1 MNVNLSTQIEA
12 LLLRLAQSGG
22 IRGRISD
29 QQLLE
34 LLDQVSE
41 SGLSFVQVVKHAYVA
56 RQKHHKEKEAVRRK
70 AGSW

>member
-1 MNVNLSTQIEA
+1 VNVNLSTQIET

-29 QQLLE
+29 QQLLG

-41 SGLSFVQVVKHAYVA
+41 SGLSFVRVVKHAYVA
-56 RQKHHKEKEAVRRK
+56 RQKHRKGKEAVRRK